1 MNITFIGGGNMASA
15 LIGGLLQ
22 QGYSTAQICVVDI
35 NAKVCDKI
43 NKEFGVKTAVEITN
57 KILDCNVIL
66 LAVKPQQ
73 LLSVTQALT
82 PFIRTHLVIS
92 IVAGIRTTEICR
104 WLGGYTR
111 VVRAMPNTPAL
122 IRAAMTGL
130 FALPE
135 VNTKEKHDAET
146 ILSAVGSV
154 LWLER
159 EELLD
164 AVTAVSGSGPAY
176 VFYFI
181 EAMEQAG
188 KELGLDENQ
197 ARFLSHKTFLGA
209 AKLVNQSNE
218 NVTTL
223 RAKVTSMNGT
233 TEYAIK
239 TMEDSEINKNF
250 IRAIQASYER
260 SCEIANEFG
269 KK

>member
-1 MNITFIGGGNMASA
+1 MASA

-22 QGYSTAQICVVDI
+22 QGYSAAQICVVDI
-35 NAKVCDKI
+35 NAKVRDKI
-43 NKEFGVKTAVEITN
+43 NKEFGVNTAVEITN
-57 KILDCNVIL
+57 KILDCNIIL

-73 LLSVTQALT
+73 LLSVAQALT

-122 IRAAMTGL
+122 INAAMTGL

-135 VNTKEKHDAET
+135 VKTKEKQDAET

-188 KELGLDENQ
+188 KELGLDETQ
-197 ARFLSHKTFLGA
+197 ARFLSQNTFLGA

-223 RAKVTSMNGT
+223 RANVTSKNGT
-233 TEYAIK
+233 TECAIK
-239 TMEDSEINKNF
+239 TMEDSEINKNI

-260 SCEIANEFG
+260 SCEIANEFSN
-269 KK
+269 K